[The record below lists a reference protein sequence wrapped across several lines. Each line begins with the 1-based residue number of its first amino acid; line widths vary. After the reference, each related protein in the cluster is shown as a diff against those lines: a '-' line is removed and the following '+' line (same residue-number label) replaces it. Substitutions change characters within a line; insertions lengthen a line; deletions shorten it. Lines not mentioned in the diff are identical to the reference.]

1 MTRNTR
7 TLYLPDGG
15 TLEIPLPGS
24 SARFEMNPGGAL
36 AFADGSRLPA
46 LLIGALV
53 GVGIGIGVTV
63 WYLRSKR

>member
-24 SARFEMNPGGAL
+24 SARFEMNPVSL
-36 AFADGSRLPA
+36 SLADGSRLPA